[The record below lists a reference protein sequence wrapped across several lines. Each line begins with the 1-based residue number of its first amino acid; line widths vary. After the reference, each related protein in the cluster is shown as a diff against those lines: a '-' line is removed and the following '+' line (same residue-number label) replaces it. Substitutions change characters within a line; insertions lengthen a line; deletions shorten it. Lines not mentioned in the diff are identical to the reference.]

1 MKKALFVAAMSVA
14 LVVASRPAFAHHA
27 AGNYDTEHPI
37 TLTGTIT
44 EYRLVSPHTQ
54 IFFDVKDEQGRNVTS
69 WVALSG
75 PPTRIYRARWKTK
88 KLKQGDKDTVTRAP
102 TKDGKKFMGLR
113 KIIGPTGEALP
124 AEGGKIA
131 RTAEID
137 VAAARFLTI
146 LRTIQAAPLIRAF
159 PALCRS

>member
-54 IFFDVKDEQGRNVTS
+54 IFFDVKDEQGNVTS

-75 PPTRIYRARWKTK
+75 PPTRLYRAGWKTNT
-88 KLKQGDKDTVTRAP
+88 LKPGDQVTVTGAP
-102 TKDGKKFMGLR
+102 SKDGKKFMGLR

-124 AEGGKIA
+124 AEG
-131 RTAEID
+131 E
-137 VAAARFLTI
+137 
-146 LRTIQAAPLIRAF
+146 
-159 PALCRS
+159 